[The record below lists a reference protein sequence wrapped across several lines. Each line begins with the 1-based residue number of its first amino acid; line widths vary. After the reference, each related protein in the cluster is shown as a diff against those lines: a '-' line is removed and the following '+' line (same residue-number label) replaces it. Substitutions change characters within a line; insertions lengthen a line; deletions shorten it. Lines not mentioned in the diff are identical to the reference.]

1 MLNFSPLERKNFY
14 PLTHYS
20 KDLFNN
26 ALLLIRALYNL
37 PKYNKNTSWKS
48 FWDIYDKLL
57 DMLTPLKKIKDSEEK
72 REVIKRLTNI
82 REKIRLGKGYGTK
95 IQIKSLQGDLFYLLK
110 YLKSYK
116 SIGHAKVAQET
127 LKAVNQSWLSTTTLM
142 RDWLI
147 SKKNKEKNLG
157 KKPRLPYYLLKNGEF
172 LVRYNRQ
179 TSVDLKTFRKH
190 LQNTARIRIKKKGK
204 KIVSISVTAEFRFPD
219 SHAEFIEPI
228 RVNLL
233 PWIDKRSDVLVKLY
247 KRGSKFLKE
256 FAIHEFCKRFR
267 TLTINPI
274 QGNYFANISYTKK
287 KKEKKTFDKSKC
299 ISIDLG
305 LNVLLAVANN
315 FGKNPLLYRGG
326 DIKRANYRFLENGSE
341 YMRGVALTDFII
353 RKYYKKQNKI
363 SVLQIIS
370 DNIKHFKERLKSDKH
385 ICKLKNLVDA
395 KKKFRDK
402 LKKVGE
408 NLINQ
413 KQRLKQSK
421 REMAQKNNLKK
432 KINKK

>member
-1 MLNFSPLERKNFY
+1 MDDEKEILECPTNEGTNISRSGNVSSGSKPKVRSLDSFHERIEVARLIGRGLLNTLLPSGREVSIFLASIKKTETMANDRIMLNFSPLERKNFY

-190 LQNTARIRIKKKGK
+190 LQNTARIRIKKKGRRL
-204 KIVSISVTAEFRFPD
+204 SV
-219 SHAEFIEPI
+219 
-228 RVNLL
+228 
-233 PWIDKRSDVLVKLY
+233 
-247 KRGSKFLKE
+247 
-256 FAIHEFCKRFR
+256 
-267 TLTINPI
+267 
-274 QGNYFANISYTKK
+274 
-287 KKEKKTFDKSKC
+287 
-299 ISIDLG
+299 
-305 LNVLLAVANN
+305 
-315 FGKNPLLYRGG
+315 
-326 DIKRANYRFLENGSE
+326 
-341 YMRGVALTDFII
+341 
-353 RKYYKKQNKI
+353 
-363 SVLQIIS
+363 
-370 DNIKHFKERLKSDKH
+370 
-385 ICKLKNLVDA
+385 
-395 KKKFRDK
+395 
-402 LKKVGE
+402 
-408 NLINQ
+408 
-413 KQRLKQSK
+413 
-421 REMAQKNNLKK
+421 
-432 KINKK
+432 